1 MNRNKAEKLIFEKL
15 LEIVEIYKKYRPGG
29 RYISMS
35 YCDDLIAANNR
46 YWEDDEDRPINF
58 TVLKEH
64 GKWNW
69 KEEQSDYQMMNGMLF
84 FLITKLINNHQHNR
98 EAKREEEHEIF

>member
-29 RYISMS
+29 CYISMS
-35 YCDDLIAANNR
+35 YCDDLIAANNM

-69 KEEQSDYQMMNGMLF
+69 KEEQNELDYCD
-84 FLITKLINNHQHNR
+84 
-98 EAKREEEHEIF
+98 